1 MADWFRLIGGIDWL
15 AMGGAV
21 LAAALIP
28 KTGKSKA
35 IWLTIV
41 LALCLAFPG
50 RWAWENKQHLDAAR
64 EAKAR
69 YLEKIRQAEALF
81 KEKCATTA
89 GIKIYRTVPDVEGL
103 LLLKVRPT
111 RTDYEL
117 ADPMWPGAA
126 FGREDTGDSYIA
138 SFLGYEHPIT
148 ADGSITPRRRGH
160 INVDQRPGSL
170 PGYRWIE
177 VVDEKDGQRY
187 RYTARYDEPW
197 RTDSRYSKSYI
208 RFNLDKSPA
217 PKAMPRYGVTFED
230 YVIPEERALW
240 LASGTIKVLDLK
252 TNEVLAELTRYAM
265 SYIHTPRH
273 SMPWLNH
280 SICPALSGGSGNAT
294 RHFVDQVLIPK
305 KEN

>member
-1 MADWFRLIGGIDWL
+1 MADWLRLIGGIDWL
-15 AMGGAV
+15 AMLGAV

-28 KTGKSKA
+28 KTRKSRA

-41 LALCLAFPG
+41 LALSLAFPG

-89 GIKIYRTVPDVEGL
+89 GVKIYRTVPDVEGL

-111 RTDYEL
+111 RTDSEL

-126 FGREDTGDSYIA
+126 FGEEDAGDSYIT
-138 SFLGYEHPIT
+138 SFLGHENPVYGT
-148 ADGSITPRRRGH
+148 ITPEKRGH
-160 INVDQRPGSL
+160 INVIPRAGSL

-197 RTDSRYSKSYI
+197 QTDKSYLKGYI

-230 YVIPEERALW
+230 HVIPEERSLW

-280 SICPALSGGSGNAT
+280 SICPTNPGGDGTTT
-294 RHFVDQVLIPK
+294 RQFVDQVLIPK